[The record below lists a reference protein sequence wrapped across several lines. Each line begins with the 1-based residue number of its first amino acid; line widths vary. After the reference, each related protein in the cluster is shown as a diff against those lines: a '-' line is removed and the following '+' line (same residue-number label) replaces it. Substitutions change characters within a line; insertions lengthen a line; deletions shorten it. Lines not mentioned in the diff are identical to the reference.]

1 MVAREGGLGLERIDD
16 LETRRRTECHGIGDR
31 PIHLY
36 DRGLRE
42 LGERIVERR
51 DARPVRLFRDVRA
64 RVASGD
70 RGLQRIRPQCT
81 AQLLGALECRETA
94 TDNRKSTRLNSSH
107 TVISYA

>member
-51 DARPVRLFRDVRA
+51 DARPVRLFRDMRA
-64 RVASGD
+64 RVASG
-70 RGLQRIRPQCT
+70 RSEEHTSELQSQSNLVCR
-81 AQLLGALECRETA
+81 LLLEKKKKEQE
-94 TDNRKSTRLNSSH
+94 KH
-107 TVISYA
+107 TSRQ

>member
-51 DARPVRLFRDVRA
+51 DARPVRLFRDMRA

-70 RGLQRIRPQCT
+70 RGLERIRSEEHTSELQSLAYLVCRL
-81 AQLLGALECRETA
+81 LLGS
-94 TDNRKSTRLNSSH
+94 KSTRLNSSH
-107 TVISYA
+107 